1 MQGLVFQLK
10 RMETMSY
17 TLVMVEDFPVKNL
30 QPAVVKVYDYYQK
43 SMNVRH
49 MDAMGGYKVLFAQFL
64 CIFPQVTRRLVSTA
78 LAV

>member
-10 RMETMSY
+10 QNETMSY

-30 QPAVVKVYDYYQK
+30 QSAVVKVYDYYQK
-43 SMNVRH
+43 GMCTTWTQW
-49 MDAMGGYKVLFAQFL
+49 GGYKVLFAQFL